1 MAPAISQKWLGR
13 TILQLSRRALLAYC
27 PTYVRTYL
35 QAEVKPLTGNAAIP
49 LRPPYLHCSEP
60 EKLLFPLL
68 RPFYVTYASIFL
80 EHFSGIFRK
89 MYYHF
94 FFRENENENF

>member
-49 LRPPYLHCSEP
+49 LRPPYLNCSEP

-68 RPFYVTYASIFL
+68 RTFYVNYASIFWSIL
-80 EHFSGIFRK
+80 VESSEKCIIIFL
-89 MYYHF
+89 
-94 FFRENENENF
+94 FRENENENF